1 MNSLWDFLNMMVF
14 GFKWVVNHLAQFF
27 LFLFSYVIAMPKS
40 MYVFTVVWADVCGWG
55 LGCTLLRM
63 VVFL

>member
-1 MNSLWDFLNMMVF
+1 MNKSSGTMNSLWDFLNMMVF

-40 MYVFTVVWADVCGWG
+40 MYVFTVVDMRVG
-55 LGCTLLRM
+55 
-63 VVFL
+63 